1 MVIIT
6 KKKGSFIVEVKAKE
20 LANKLKVLANEN
32 RLLILYYLLEE
43 PMTVGE
49 LNKKLNNIT
58 QSGLSQHLLLL
69 KENNILDSRKDGL
82 NITYFVKDK
91 KIQNVLNV
99 LKENYSKEF

>member
-6 KKKGSFIVEVKAKE
+6 KNKGSFIVEVKAKE

-91 KIQNVLNV
+91 KIQHVLNV

>member
-1 MVIIT
+1 MLELRT
-6 KKKGSFIVEVKAKE
+6 KE

-32 RLLILYYLLEE
+32 RLLILYYLLEK

-58 QSGLSQHLLLL
+58 QSGLSQHLSIL
-69 KENNILDSRKDGL
+69 KEHNILDSEKIDM

-91 KIQNVLNV
+91 KIQDVLQV
-99 LKENYSKEF
+99 IKENYSKEL

>member
-1 MVIIT
+1 M
-6 KKKGSFIVEVKAKE
+6 
-20 LANKLKVLANEN
+20 
-32 RLLILYYLLEE
+32 LILYYLLEE

-91 KIQNVLNV
+91 KIQHVLNV

>member
-49 LNKKLNNIT
+49 LNNIT

-91 KIQNVLNV
+91 KIQHVLNV

>member
-49 LNKKLNNIT
+49 LNQDYLN
-58 QSGLSQHLLLL
+58 
-69 KENNILDSRKDGL
+69 
-82 NITYFVKDK
+82 TY
-91 KIQNVLNV
+91 
-99 LKENYSKEF
+99 YY

>member
-49 LNKKLNNIT
+49 LNKKLNNI
-58 QSGLSQHLLLL
+58 
-69 KENNILDSRKDGL
+69 DRKS
-82 NITYFVKDK
+82 V
-91 KIQNVLNV
+91 V
-99 LKENYSKEF
+99 

>member
-43 PMTVGE
+43 ILTKIEGRKAFNSKPKHQHCV
-49 LNKKLNNIT
+49 
-58 QSGLSQHLLLL
+58 SQ
-69 KENNILDSRKDGL
+69 
-82 NITYFVKDK
+82 
-91 KIQNVLNV
+91 
-99 LKENYSKEF
+99 